1 MSRRTD
7 TMGKAAEL
15 AGEHAGSAGRRLAE
29 QQQLLA
35 SGEAQL
41 RELETF
47 RDEYAGTLRGGVDVR
62 ALLNHRQFLQRINEA
77 IEHQR
82 GVVQRQR
89 EALEQERIRWL
100 AAHSRAKALES
111 VAQRFQDADRRADE
125 RREQAQADERTQR
138 PPAAPWP
145 DEGG

>member
-7 TMGKAAEL
+7 SMGKAAEL
-15 AGEHAGSAGRRLAE
+15 AGERAGSAGRRLAE

-41 RELETF
+41 KELECF
-47 RDEYAGTLRGGVDVR
+47 RDEYAGTMHGGVDVR
-62 ALLNHRQFLQRINEA
+62 QLLNHRQFLQRINEA

-82 GVVQRQR
+82 SVVQRQR

-100 AAHSRAKALES
+100 AARSRAKALDS

-125 RREQAQADERTQR
+125 RSEQAQADERTQR
-138 PPAAPWP
+138 PQAKPWSE
-145 DEGG
+145 EG